1 MLASMTA
8 LEKTNGGVRGIATGT
23 SFRRLASKTLG
34 QFSQNVEEICVPF
47 QFVLSTSAGTD
58 CVGLAIKAAT
68 EADPRLTV
76 LSIEFRSTMLSKL
89 LEVPSLRN
97 LIPFARVAHAQPNSH
112 VWEDADGVWHNIE
125 HHEEGETR

>member
-1 MLASMTA
+1 MGESEASP
-8 LEKTNGGVRGIATGT
+8 LEHLFVGSRPM
-23 SFRRLASKTLG
+23 G

-58 CVGLAIKAAT
+58 CVGLAIRAAT

-76 LSIEFRSTMLSKL
+76 LSIDFRSTMLSKL

-97 LIPFARVAHAQPNSH
+97 LIPFARVAHAQLNSH
-112 VWEDADGVWHNIE
+112 VWEDADGVRHNIE
-125 HHEEGETR
+125 HHEGSETR